1 MSTYIN
7 VTVGKA
13 GLSDQ
18 AKQQTNA
25 NRQAKL
31 EADARNKAEV
41 DGKRQRDANRALQG
55 IGPDG
60 KPLYGQLLQATVRR
74 DEPAAWR
81 RTLGEDFG
89 FIDVRGC
96 NTGESADNYFKEKY
110 QISTQRTISKCKV
123 VRVVIGGAADACVGW
138 DADPLEFFDGKTE
151 ELARLINS
159 GGVVW
164 INNEYSGC
172 GIDASALNQFLAD
185 SFGATIGFVDN
196 TEDGDREYVGPF
208 TEYGAV
214 RSELTYAAQADL
226 APPFFY
232 TVFTCTITGGTSYY
246 ANAYGVVCAFE
257 KIGSGFLVLS
267 GDQNG
272 TGQFPSYTDGDKNF
286 IDALLALK

>member
-13 GLSDQ
+13 GLSDK

-31 EADARNKAEV
+31 EADARDKAEV

-60 KPLYGQLLQATVRR
+60 KSLFGQPLQTAVRK

-81 RTLGEDFG
+81 RTLGDFG

-151 ELARLINS
+151 QLAQFINL
-159 GGVVW
+159 GGIVW
-164 INNEYSGC
+164 INNEYSDC
-172 GIDASALNQFLAD
+172 GIDPASLNQYIYNA
-185 SFGATIGFVDN
+185 FGASVAFVYD
-196 TEDGDREYVGPF
+196 TQPEGTRGYFGPF
-208 TEYGAV
+208 AGYGVVKSQLA
-214 RSELTYAAQADL
+214 YAAQSGL

-232 TVFTCTITGGTSYY
+232 NAFTCSISGGTPYY
-246 ANAYGVVCAFE
+246 ANEHGVVCAFE
-257 KIGSGFLVLS
+257 KIGKGFLVLS

-272 TGQFPSYTDGDKNF
+272 TGQFPSYTEGDKNF